1 MKQRILVVE
10 DETAIASVLDA
21 LLTEAGYEVTL
32 ATDGVQGLQAFH
44 RQSFSLILLDL
55 MMPQVDGYT
64 VCRQIRQE
72 SQVPIVVLT
81 ALDGEDA
88 QVKAFQLKADDYI
101 TKPLITLP
109 SPSLSRW
116 SCCGWKLS
124 CAAPGTR
131 RHPPSGSNTPGAL
144 SAWTRKPAA

>member
-55 MMPQVDGYT
+55 MMPRWMAIPSAANPPGIPGSHRRAHRFGRRGSPGQGLPA
-64 VCRQIRQE
+64 E
-72 SQVPIVVLT
+72 S
-81 ALDGEDA
+81 
-88 QVKAFQLKADDYI
+88 
-101 TKPLITLP
+101 
-109 SPSLSRW
+109 R
-116 SCCGWKLS
+116 
-124 CAAPGTR
+124 
-131 RHPPSGSNTPGAL
+131 
-144 SAWTRKPAA
+144 

>member
-55 MMPQVDGYT
+55 MLPGMDGFS
-64 VCRQIRQE
+64 VCRRLREEKKFDTPQ
-72 SQVPIVVLT
+72 
-81 ALDGEDA
+81 
-88 QVKAFQLKADDYI
+88 QLKDEIEKNIAQ
-101 TKPLITLP
+101 
-109 SPSLSRW
+109 
-116 SCCGWKLS
+116 
-124 CAAPGTR
+124 TR
-131 RHPPSGSNTPGAL
+131 EYFRETGEE
-144 SAWTRKPAA
+144 